1 MADNTT
7 TQSVTPA
14 TLPSGAVIAARAVT
28 YSGDANALIAPSGL
42 VSFAGSDDAKT
53 ATDVPLPTALGTNGG
68 LKVDIVGDAGTATT
82 LDTDDGSV
90 AAAQVNI
97 PLVMPLRYTWNG
109 SAWVR
114 GGWTPFKLVSAAST
128 NATSVKGSAGVLG
141 MATVSSVNAAVRY
154 LKFYNKATAPT
165 VGTDTPVLTFAIP
178 GNTAGAGSNVPIP
191 DVGIAFSTGIAFAL
205 TVEATDAGSTGVAVS
220 EIVVNLGY
228 L

>member
-1 MADNTT
+1 MAVDNRDLQTT
-7 TQSVTPA
+7 TQTSFPVFKA
-14 TLPSGAVIAARAVT
+14 GLLEGTL
-28 YSGDANALIAPSGL
+28 SGDANAVIQPIALVDASGGEGSWVFVPIRLPS
-42 VSFAGSDDAKT
+42 
-53 ATDVPLPTALGTNGG
+53 ALGTNGG

-82 LDTDDGSV
+82 LDTDDGSL

-97 PLVMPLRYTWNG
+97 PLVLPLRYTWNG

-114 GGWTPFKLVSAAST
+114 GGWTPYKLVSAAST
-128 NATSVKGSAGVLG
+128 NATSVKASAGVLG
-141 MATVSSVNAAVRY
+141 MATVSNVNAAVRY
-154 LKFYNKATAPT
+154 LKFYNKASAPT

-191 DVGIAFSTGIAFAL
+191 DVGLAFTTGIAFAL